1 MKLSGAKRSTCV
13 RAVSESFTTRLQ
25 WSKKNRPDPNYTV
38 LLVGRSIKSL
48 QLQLHWSWRF
58 ADRRMPNSD
67 QEWLLMVDGAARGNP
82 GEAGCG
88 VAICDEQGVVVE
100 ELTRY
105 LGHATNNVAEY
116 QALLIGLEALLR
128 LNRKRVRVQSDSQL
142 LVRQLNGEYR
152 VKDEKLRT
160 LSQRAL
166 SLLRQFKSYRIVH
179 VPREQN
185 KIADRLANKA
195 IDDALKRVSAG

>member
-1 MKLSGAKRSTCV
+1 M
-13 RAVSESFTTRLQ
+13 
-25 WSKKNRPDPNYTV
+25 PD
-38 LLVGRSIKSL
+38 
-48 QLQLHWSWRF
+48 
-58 ADRRMPNSD
+58 SD

-88 VAICDEQGVVVE
+88 AAICNEHGVVVE

-116 QALLIGLEALLR
+116 KALLMGLEGLR
-128 LNRKRVRVQSDSQL
+128 KLGRKRVRVQSDSQL

-152 VKDEKLRT
+152 VKDEKLKL
-160 LSQRAL
+160 LSQKAIG
-166 SLLRQFKSYRIVH
+166 LLRQFKSYRIVH

-195 IDDALKRVSAG
+195 IDDALKRLSTG